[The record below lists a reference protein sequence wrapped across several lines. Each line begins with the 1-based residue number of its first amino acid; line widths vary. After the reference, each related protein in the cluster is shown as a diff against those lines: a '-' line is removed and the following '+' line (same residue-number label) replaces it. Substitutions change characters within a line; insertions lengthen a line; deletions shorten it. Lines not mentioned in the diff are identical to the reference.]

1 MTAADRPAAARP
13 CAACG
18 TVADDGNFCAECGS
32 PLVPHVSRGAAT
44 SPGPRTWVAVVST
57 DRRLFDALGAA
68 ARGFTFPTLA
78 DRRVA
83 LTADRVRIGRSGRT
97 GPAPEVDLCGP
108 PPDPGVSREHA
119 ELRRR
124 PDGGWVVRDGGSANG
139 TYLGSRRLAAGE
151 LAPVTAPIRL
161 GVWSRITLVEDG

>member
-1 MTAADRPAAARP
+1 MTAADRPAAPRP
-13 CAACG
+13 CPGCG
-18 TVADDGNFCAECGS
+18 AVADGGNFCAECGS
-32 PLVPHVSRGAAT
+32 PLVPHVSREAAT
-44 SPGPRTWVAVVST
+44 PSRPRTWVAVVSA

-68 ARGFTFPTLA
+68 ARGFAFPTLA

-97 GPAPEVDLCGP
+97 GPAPDVDLCGP

-119 ELRRR
+119 ELRRGS
-124 PDGGWVVRDGGSANG
+124 DGGWVVRDGGSANG
-139 TYLGSRRLAAGE
+139 TYLGSRRLAVGE